1 MPTKKKRLTMK
12 RFTTKFIFNAPLI
25 LLILVFFLLTLSL
38 VVVGVGN
45 HALYNNTKL
54 FESVSSNYIVPQR
67 YSLSDMKVL
76 QDSTYYSIKELVYV
90 FKSVGTHFDTA
101 NGILTQGYYLGMYG
115 NVLLAWV
122 VSLFYFLSEFVK
134 EVKLVGFKKLTLK
147 RSSRMGYTKLVGF
160 VLFLFLTIQ
169 LLFPLL

>member
-1 MPTKKKRLTMK
+1 MK
-12 RFTTKFIFNAPLI
+12 RFTTKFISNAPLI
-25 LLILVFFLLTLSL
+25 LLTLVLFLLTLSL

-54 FESVSSNYIVPQR
+54 FESLSSNYIVPQR

-76 QDSTYYSIKELVYV
+76 QDSTYYSIKDVVYV
-90 FKSVGTHFDTA
+90 FRSVGTHFDTA

-122 VSLFYFLSEFVK
+122 VSLFYFLIEFVK

-147 RSSRMGYTKLVGF
+147 RSSRMGYAKLVGF

>member
-1 MPTKKKRLTMK
+1 MK
-12 RFTTKFIFNAPLI
+12 RFTTKFISNAPII
-25 LLILVFFLLTLSL
+25 LLTLVLFLLTLSL

-76 QDSTYYSIKELVYV
+76 QDGTYYSIKEVVYV
-90 FKSVGTHFDTA
+90 FRSVGTHFDTT
-101 NGILTQGYYLGMYG
+101 NGILTQGYFLGMYG

-122 VSLFYFLSEFVK
+122 VSLFYFLIEFVK
-134 EVKLVGFKKLTLK
+134 EVKLVGFRKLALK
-147 RSSRMGYTKLVGF
+147 RSSHGGYAKLVGF

>member
-1 MPTKKKRLTMK
+1 MK
-12 RFTTKFIFNAPLI
+12 RFTTKFISNAPLI

-76 QDSTYYSIKELVYV
+76 QDSTYYSIKEVVYV
-90 FKSVGTHFDTA
+90 FRGIGTHFDTA

-122 VSLFYFLSEFVK
+122 VSLFYFLIEFVK
-134 EVKLVGFKKLTLK
+134 EVKLVGFSKLALK
-147 RSSRMGYTKLVGF
+147 RSSRMGYAKLVGF

>member
-1 MPTKKKRLTMK
+1 MKK
-12 RFTTKFIFNAPLI
+12 FTTKFIPNAPLI
-25 LLILVFFLLTLSL
+25 LLTLVFFLLTLSL

-76 QDSTYYSIKELVYV
+76 QDSTYYSIKEVVYV
-90 FKSVGTHFDTA
+90 FRGVGTHFDTT
-101 NGILTQGYYLGMYG
+101 NGILTQGYFLGMYG
-115 NVLLAWV
+115 NVLLAWG
-122 VSLFYFLSEFVK
+122 VSLLYFLIEFVK
-134 EVKLVGFKKLTLK
+134 EVRLVGFKKLTLK
-147 RSSRMGYTKLVGF
+147 RSSRMGYAKLVGF

>member
-1 MPTKKKRLTMK
+1 MK

>member
-1 MPTKKKRLTMK
+1 MK
-12 RFTTKFIFNAPLI
+12 RFTTKFISNAPLI
-25 LLILVFFLLTLSL
+25 LLTLVFFLLTLSL
-38 VVVGVGN
+38 VVVGVVN

-67 YSLSDMKVL
+67 YSFSDMKVL
-76 QDSTYYSIKELVYV
+76 QDSTYYSIKEVVYV
-90 FKSVGTHFDTA
+90 FRGVGTHFDTT
-101 NGILTQGYYLGMYG
+101 NGILTQGYYLGIYG

-122 VSLFYFLSEFVK
+122 VSLFYFLIEFVK
-134 EVKLVGFKKLTLK
+134 EVKLVGFSKLALK
-147 RSSRMGYTKLVGF
+147 RSSRMGYAKLVGF

>member
-1 MPTKKKRLTMK
+1 MK
-12 RFTTKFIFNAPLI
+12 RFTTKFISNAPII
-25 LLILVFFLLTLSL
+25 LLTLVFFLLTLSL

-76 QDSTYYSIKELVYV
+76 QDSTYYSIKEVVYV
-90 FKSVGTHFDTA
+90 FRGVGTHFDTA
-101 NGILTQGYYLGMYG
+101 NGILTQGYYLGVYG

-122 VSLFYFLSEFVK
+122 VSLFYFLIEFVK
-134 EVKLVGFKKLTLK
+134 EVKLVGFRKLTLK
-147 RSSRMGYTKLVGF
+147 RSSHVGYAKLVGF

>member
-1 MPTKKKRLTMK
+1 MK
-12 RFTTKFIFNAPLI
+12 RFTTKFISNAPLI

-76 QDSTYYSIKELVYV
+76 QDSTYYSIKEVVYV
-90 FKSVGTHFDTA
+90 FRGVGTHFDTTT
-101 NGILTQGYYLGMYG
+101 GILTQGYYLGMYG

-122 VSLFYFLSEFVK
+122 VSLFYFLIEFVK
-134 EVKLVGFKKLTLK
+134 EVKLVGFRKLTLK
-147 RSSRMGYTKLVGF
+147 RSSCMGYAKLVCF

>member
-1 MPTKKKRLTMK
+1 MK
-12 RFTTKFIFNAPLI
+12 RFTTKFISNAPLI
-25 LLILVFFLLTLSL
+25 LLTLVFFLLTLSL

-54 FESVSSNYIVPQR
+54 FESLSSNYIVPQR

-76 QDSTYYSIKELVYV
+76 QDSTYYSIKEVVYV
-90 FKSVGTHFDTA
+90 FRSVGTHFDTT
-101 NGILTQGYYLGMYG
+101 NGIITQGYFLGMYG

-122 VSLFYFLSEFVK
+122 VSLFYFLIEFVK
-134 EVKLVGFKKLTLK
+134 EVKLVGFRKLALK
-147 RSSRMGYTKLVGF
+147 RSSHVGYAKLVGF

>member
-1 MPTKKKRLTMK
+1 M
-12 RFTTKFIFNAPLI
+12 
-25 LLILVFFLLTLSL
+25 
-38 VVVGVGN
+38 
-45 HALYNNTKL
+45 ALYNNTKL
-54 FESVSSNYIVPQR
+54 FESVSYNYIVPQR

-76 QDSTYYSIKELVYV
+76 QDSTYYSIKEVVYV
-90 FKSVGTHFDTA
+90 FRGVGTHFDTA

-122 VSLFYFLSEFVK
+122 VSLFYFLIEFVK
-134 EVKLVGFKKLTLK
+134 EVKLVGFRKLTLK
-147 RSSRMGYTKLVGF
+147 RSSHVGYAKLVGF

>member
-1 MPTKKKRLTMK
+1 MK
-12 RFTTKFIFNAPLI
+12 RFITKFIAKAPLI

-38 VVVGVGN
+38 IVVGVGN

-54 FESVSSNYIVPQR
+54 FESVSSSYIVPER

-76 QDSTYYSIKELVYV
+76 HDSTYYSIKEVAYV
-90 FKSVGTHFDTA
+90 FRSVGTHFDTA
-101 NGILTQGYYLGMYG
+101 NGVLTQGYYLGMYG

-122 VSLFYFLSEFVK
+122 VTLAYFFIEFVK
-134 EVKLVGFKKLTLK
+134 EVRLVGFKNLSLK
-147 RSSRMGYTKLVGF
+147 RFTRMGYFKLAGF
-160 VLFLFLTIQ
+160 VLFLVLTIQ

>member
-1 MPTKKKRLTMK
+1 MK
-12 RFTTKFIFNAPLI
+12 RFTTRFISNAPLI
-25 LLILVFFLLTLSL
+25 LLTLVFFLLTLSL
-38 VVVGVGN
+38 IVVGVGN

-54 FESVSSNYIVPQR
+54 FESVSSDYIVPQR

-76 QDSTYYSIKELVYV
+76 QDSTYYSIKEVVYV
-90 FKSVGTHFDTA
+90 FRGVGTHFDTA

-122 VSLFYFLSEFVK
+122 VSLFYFLIEFVK
-134 EVKLVGFKKLTLK
+134 EVKLLGFKKLTLK
-147 RSSRMGYTKLVGF
+147 RSSRMGYAKLVGF

>member
-1 MPTKKKRLTMK
+1 MK
-12 RFTTKFIFNAPLI
+12 RFTTKFISNAPII
-25 LLILVFFLLTLSL
+25 LLTLVFFLLTLSL

-54 FESVSSNYIVPQR
+54 FESLSSNYIVPQR

-76 QDSTYYSIKELVYV
+76 QDSTYYSIKDVVYV
-90 FKSVGTHFDTA
+90 FRSVGTHFDTA

-122 VSLFYFLSEFVK
+122 VSLFYFLIEFVK
-134 EVKLVGFKKLTLK
+134 EVRLVGFKKLTLK
-147 RSSRMGYTKLVGF
+147 RSSYVGYAKLVGF

>member
-1 MPTKKKRLTMK
+1 MK
-12 RFTTKFIFNAPLI
+12 RFTTKFISNAPLI
-25 LLILVFFLLTLSL
+25 LLTLVLFLLTLSL

-54 FESVSSNYIVPQR
+54 FESLSSNYIVPQR

-76 QDSTYYSIKELVYV
+76 QDSTYYSIKDVVYV
-90 FKSVGTHFDTA
+90 FRSVGTHFDTA
-101 NGILTQGYYLGMYG
+101 KGILTQGYYLGMYG

-122 VSLFYFLSEFVK
+122 VSLFYFLIEFVN
-134 EVKLVGFKKLTLK
+134 EVRLVGFKKLTLK
-147 RSSRMGYTKLVGF
+147 RSSRMGYGKLLGF

>member
-1 MPTKKKRLTMK
+1 MK
-12 RFTTKFIFNAPLI
+12 RFTTKFISNAPII
-25 LLILVFFLLTLSL
+25 LLTLVLFLLTLSL

-54 FESVSSNYIVPQR
+54 FESLSSNYIVPQR

-76 QDSTYYSIKELVYV
+76 QDSTYYSIKEVVYV
-90 FKSVGTHFDTA
+90 FRGVGTHFDTT
-101 NGILTQGYYLGMYG
+101 NGILTQGYFLGMYG
-115 NVLLAWV
+115 NVLLTWV
-122 VSLFYFLSEFVK
+122 VSLFYFLIEFVK
-134 EVKLVGFKKLTLK
+134 EVKLVGFRKLTLK
-147 RSSRMGYTKLVGF
+147 RSSHVGYAKLVGF

>member
-1 MPTKKKRLTMK
+1 MK
-12 RFTTKFIFNAPLI
+12 RFTTKFISNAPII
-25 LLILVFFLLTLSL
+25 LLTLVLFLLTLSL

-45 HALYNNTKL
+45 RALYNNTKL
-54 FESVSSNYIVPQR
+54 FESVSYNYIVPQR

-76 QDSTYYSIKELVYV
+76 QDSTYYSIKEVVYV
-90 FKSVGTHFDTA
+90 FRGVGTHFDTA

-122 VSLFYFLSEFVK
+122 VSLFYFLIEFVK
-134 EVKLVGFKKLTLK
+134 EVKLVGFRKLTLK
-147 RSSRMGYTKLVGF
+147 RSSHVGYAKLVGF

>member
-1 MPTKKKRLTMK
+1 MK
-12 RFTTKFIFNAPLI
+12 RFTTKFISNAPLI

-76 QDSTYYSIKELVYV
+76 QDSTYYSIKEVVYV
-90 FKSVGTHFDTA
+90 FRGVGTHFDTA

-122 VSLFYFLSEFVK
+122 VALFYFLIEF
-134 EVKLVGFKKLTLK
+134 GKLTLK
-147 RSSRMGYTKLVGF
+147 RSSRMGYAKLVGF

>member
-1 MPTKKKRLTMK
+1 MK
-12 RFTTKFIFNAPLI
+12 RFTTKFISNAPII
-25 LLILVFFLLTLSL
+25 LLTLVLFLLTLSL

-76 QDSTYYSIKELVYV
+76 QDSTYYSIKEVVYV
-90 FKSVGTHFDTA
+90 FRGVGTHFDTA

-122 VSLFYFLSEFVK
+122 VSLFYFLIEFVK
-134 EVKLVGFKKLTLK
+134 EVKLVGFRKLTLK
-147 RSSRMGYTKLVGF
+147 RSSHVGYAKLVGF

>member
-1 MPTKKKRLTMK
+1 MK
-12 RFTTKFIFNAPLI
+12 RFTTKFISNAPLI
-25 LLILVFFLLTLSL
+25 LLTLVFFLLTLSL

-76 QDSTYYSIKELVYV
+76 QDSTYYSIKEVVYV
-90 FKSVGTHFDTA
+90 FRGVGTHFDTA

-122 VSLFYFLSEFVK
+122 VSLFYFLIEFVK
-134 EVKLVGFKKLTLK
+134 EVKLVGFSKLTLK
-147 RSSRMGYTKLVGF
+147 RSSRMGYAKLVGF
-160 VLFLFLTIQ
+160 VLLLFLTIQ

>member
-1 MPTKKKRLTMK
+1 MK
-12 RFTTKFIFNAPLI
+12 RFTTKFISNAPLI
-25 LLILVFFLLTLSL
+25 LLTLVFFLLTLSL

-76 QDSTYYSIKELVYV
+76 QDSTYYSIKEVVYV
-90 FKSVGTHFDTA
+90 FRSVGTHFDTA

-122 VSLFYFLSEFVK
+122 VSLFYLLIEFVK
-134 EVKLVGFKKLTLK
+134 EVKLVGFNKLTLK
-147 RSSRMGYTKLVGF
+147 RSSRMGYAKLVGF

>member
-1 MPTKKKRLTMK
+1 MK
-12 RFTTKFIFNAPLI
+12 RFTTKFISNAPII
-25 LLILVFFLLTLSL
+25 LLTLVLFLLTLSL

-54 FESVSSNYIVPQR
+54 FESLSSSYIVPQR

-76 QDSTYYSIKELVYV
+76 QDSTYYSIKEVVYV
-90 FKSVGTHFDTA
+90 FRGVGTHFDTT
-101 NGILTQGYYLGMYG
+101 NGILTQGYFLGMYG

-122 VSLFYFLSEFVK
+122 VSLFYFLIEFVK
-134 EVKLVGFKKLTLK
+134 EVKLVGFRKLTLT
-147 RSSRMGYTKLVGF
+147 RSSHVGYAKLVGF

>member
-1 MPTKKKRLTMK
+1 MK
-12 RFTTKFIFNAPLI
+12 RFTTKFVSNAPLI
-25 LLILVFFLLTLSL
+25 LLTLVLFLLTLSL

-76 QDSTYYSIKELVYV
+76 QDSTYYSIKEVVYV
-90 FKSVGTHFDTA
+90 FRGVGTHFDTA
-101 NGILTQGYYLGMYG
+101 NGVLTQGYYLGMYG
-115 NVLLAWV
+115 SVLLAWV
-122 VSLFYFLSEFVK
+122 VSLFYFLIEFVK
-134 EVKLVGFKKLTLK
+134 EVKLVGFRKLTFK
-147 RSSRMGYTKLVGF
+147 RSSRMGYAKLVGF

>member
-1 MPTKKKRLTMK
+1 MK
-12 RFTTKFIFNAPLI
+12 RFTTKFISNPPLI
-25 LLILVFFLLTLSL
+25 LLTLVFFLLTLSL

-54 FESVSSNYIVPQR
+54 FESLSSNYIVPQR

-76 QDSTYYSIKELVYV
+76 QDSTYYSIKEVVYV
-90 FKSVGTHFDTA
+90 FRSVGTHFDTT
-101 NGILTQGYYLGMYG
+101 NGILTQGYFLGMYG

-122 VSLFYFLSEFVK
+122 VSLFYFLIEFVK
-134 EVKLVGFKKLTLK
+134 EVKLVGFRKLALK
-147 RSSRMGYTKLVGF
+147 RSSHVGYAKLVGF

>member
-1 MPTKKKRLTMK
+1 MK
-12 RFTTKFIFNAPLI
+12 RFTTKFISNTPLI
-25 LLILVFFLLTLSL
+25 LLTLVFFLLTLSL

-54 FESVSSNYIVPQR
+54 FESLSSNYIVPQR

-76 QDSTYYSIKELVYV
+76 QDSTYYSIKEVVYV
-90 FKSVGTHFDTA
+90 FRGVGTHFDTA

-122 VSLFYFLSEFVK
+122 VSLFYFLIEFVK
-134 EVKLVGFKKLTLK
+134 EVKLVGFRKLTLK
-147 RSSRMGYTKLVGF
+147 RSSHVGYAKLVGF

>member
-1 MPTKKKRLTMK
+1 MK
-12 RFTTKFIFNAPLI
+12 RFTTKFISNAPII
-25 LLILVFFLLTLSL
+25 LLTLVLFLLTLSL

-54 FESVSSNYIVPQR
+54 FESLSSNYIVPQR

-76 QDSTYYSIKELVYV
+76 QDSTYYSIKEVVYV
-90 FKSVGTHFDTA
+90 FRGVGTHFDTT
-101 NGILTQGYYLGMYG
+101 NGILTQGYFLGMYG

-122 VSLFYFLSEFVK
+122 VSLFYFLIEFVK
-134 EVKLVGFKKLTLK
+134 EVKLVGFRKLTLK
-147 RSSRMGYTKLVGF
+147 RSSHVGYAKLVGF
-160 VLFLFLTIQ
+160 VLFLFLTTQ

>member
-1 MPTKKKRLTMK
+1 MK
-12 RFTTKFIFNAPLI
+12 RFTTKFISNAPLI
-25 LLILVFFLLTLSL
+25 LLTLVFFLLTLSL

-76 QDSTYYSIKELVYV
+76 QDSTYYSIKEVVYV
-90 FKSVGTHFDTA
+90 FRSVGTHFDTN

-122 VSLFYFLSEFVK
+122 VSLFYFLIEFVK
-134 EVKLVGFKKLTLK
+134 EVKLVGFSKLALK
-147 RSSRMGYTKLVGF
+147 RSSRMGYAKLVGF
-160 VLFLFLTIQ
+160 VLLLFLTIQ

>member
-1 MPTKKKRLTMK
+1 MK
-12 RFTTKFIFNAPLI
+12 RFTTKFISNAPLI
-25 LLILVFFLLTLSL
+25 LLTLVLFLLTLSL

-76 QDSTYYSIKELVYV
+76 QDSTYYSIKEVVYV
-90 FKSVGTHFDTA
+90 FRSVGTHFDTN
-101 NGILTQGYYLGMYG
+101 NGILTQGYFLGMYG

-122 VSLFYFLSEFVK
+122 VSLFYFLIEFVK
-134 EVKLVGFKKLTLK
+134 EVKLVGFRKLALK
-147 RSSRMGYTKLVGF
+147 RYSYFLLSSSCSLSCKGWG
-160 VLFLFLTIQ
+160 I
-169 LLFPLL
+169 

>member
-1 MPTKKKRLTMK
+1 MK
-12 RFTTKFIFNAPLI
+12 RFTTKFISNAPLI
-25 LLILVFFLLTLSL
+25 LLTLVFFLLTLSL

-54 FESVSSNYIVPQR
+54 FESLSSNYIVPQR

-76 QDSTYYSIKELVYV
+76 QDSTYYSIKEVVYV
-90 FKSVGTHFDTA
+90 FRSVGTHFDTT
-101 NGILTQGYYLGMYG
+101 NGILTQGYFLGMYG

-122 VSLFYFLSEFVK
+122 VSLFYFLIEFVK
-134 EVKLVGFKKLTLK
+134 KVKLVGFRKLALK
-147 RSSRMGYTKLVGF
+147 RSSHVGYAKLVGF

>member
-1 MPTKKKRLTMK
+1 MK
-12 RFTTKFIFNAPLI
+12 RFTTKFISNAPII
-25 LLILVFFLLTLSL
+25 LLTLVLFLLTLSL

-54 FESVSSNYIVPQR
+54 FESLSSSYIVPQR

-76 QDSTYYSIKELVYV
+76 QDSTYYSIKEVVYV
-90 FKSVGTHFDTA
+90 FRGVGTHFDTT
-101 NGILTQGYYLGMYG
+101 NGILTQGYFLGMYG

-122 VSLFYFLSEFVK
+122 VSLFYFLIEFVK
-134 EVKLVGFKKLTLK
+134 EVKLVGFRKLTLK
-147 RSSRMGYTKLVGF
+147 RSSHVGYAKLVGF

>member
-1 MPTKKKRLTMK
+1 MK
-12 RFTTKFIFNAPLI
+12 RFTTKFISNAPLI
-25 LLILVFFLLTLSL
+25 LLTLVFFLLILSL

-76 QDSTYYSIKELVYV
+76 QDSTYYSIKEVVYV
-90 FKSVGTHFDTA
+90 FRGVGTHFDTA

-122 VSLFYFLSEFVK
+122 VSLFYFLREFVK
-134 EVKLVGFKKLTLK
+134 EVKLVGFSKLALK
-147 RSSRMGYTKLVGF
+147 RSSRMGYAKLVGF
-160 VLFLFLTIQ
+160 VLFLFLTTQ

>member
-1 MPTKKKRLTMK
+1 MK
-12 RFTTKFIFNAPLI
+12 RFTTKFISNAPII
-25 LLILVFFLLTLSL
+25 LLTLVLFLLTLSL

-76 QDSTYYSIKELVYV
+76 QDSTYYSIKEVVYV
-90 FKSVGTHFDTA
+90 FRSVGTHFDTT
-101 NGILTQGYYLGMYG
+101 NGILTQGYFLGMYV

-122 VSLFYFLSEFVK
+122 VSLFYFLIEFVK
-134 EVKLVGFKKLTLK
+134 EVKLVGFRKLALK
-147 RSSRMGYTKLVGF
+147 RSSCMGYAKLVGF

>member
-1 MPTKKKRLTMK
+1 MK
-12 RFTTKFIFNAPLI
+12 RFTTKFISNAPLI
-25 LLILVFFLLTLSL
+25 LLTLVVFLLTLSL

-76 QDSTYYSIKELVYV
+76 QDSTYYSIKEVVYV
-90 FKSVGTHFDTA
+90 FRSVGTHFDTA

-122 VSLFYFLSEFVK
+122 VSLFYFLIEFVK
-134 EVKLVGFKKLTLK
+134 EVKLVGFNKLTLK
-147 RSSRMGYTKLVGF
+147 RYSRMGYAKLVGF

>member
-1 MPTKKKRLTMK
+1 MK
-12 RFTTKFIFNAPLI
+12 RFTTKFISNAPLI
-25 LLILVFFLLTLSL
+25 LLTLVLFLLTLSL

-54 FESVSSNYIVPQR
+54 FESLSSNYIVPQR

-76 QDSTYYSIKELVYV
+76 QDSTYYSIKDVVYV
-90 FKSVGTHFDTA
+90 FRSVGTHFDTA

-122 VSLFYFLSEFVK
+122 VSLFYFLIEFVK
-134 EVKLVGFKKLTLK
+134 EVRLVGFKKLTLK
-147 RSSRMGYTKLVGF
+147 RSSRMGYGKLVGF

>member
-1 MPTKKKRLTMK
+1 MK
-12 RFTTKFIFNAPLI
+12 RFTTKFISNAPII
-25 LLILVFFLLTLSL
+25 LLTLVFFLLTLSL

-54 FESVSSNYIVPQR
+54 FESLSSNYIVPQR

-76 QDSTYYSIKELVYV
+76 QDSTYYSIKDVVYV
-90 FKSVGTHFDTA
+90 FRSVGTHFDTA

-122 VSLFYFLSEFVK
+122 VSLFYFLIEFVK
-134 EVKLVGFKKLTLK
+134 EVRLVGFKKLTLK
-147 RSSRMGYTKLVGF
+147 RSSRMGYGKLVGF

>member
-1 MPTKKKRLTMK
+1 MK
-12 RFTTKFIFNAPLI
+12 RFTTKFISNAPLI
-25 LLILVFFLLTLSL
+25 LLTLVFFLLTLSL

-76 QDSTYYSIKELVYV
+76 QDSTYYSIKEVVYV
-90 FKSVGTHFDTA
+90 FRGIGTHFDTA
-101 NGILTQGYYLGMYG
+101 NGVLTQGYFLGMYG

-122 VSLFYFLSEFVK
+122 VTLTYFFIEFVK
-134 EVKLVGFKKLTLK
+134 EVRLVGFKKLSLK
-147 RSSRMGYTKLVGF
+147 RSTRMGYFKLAGF